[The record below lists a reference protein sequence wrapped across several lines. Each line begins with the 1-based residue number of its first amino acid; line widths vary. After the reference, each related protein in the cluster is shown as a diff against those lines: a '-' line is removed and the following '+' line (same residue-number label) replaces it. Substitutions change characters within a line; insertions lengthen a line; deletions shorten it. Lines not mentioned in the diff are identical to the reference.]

1 MSERLQ
7 KLLARAGV
15 ASRRRAEEFIR
26 AGRVTVNGQVATL
39 GQKADPQEDAIKL
52 DGRRLQFPVPRYYF
66 LLHKPEGHITSRSDP
81 EGRPTVFDLVPARLR
96 STLIAVG
103 RLDFDTEGL
112 LILTDDGEFANRIA
126 HPRFGCAKTYE
137 VKVKGRPSEDR
148 LRRVR
153 QGMVIDGR
161 KTLPARVRALKRR
174 LGGRHSESNAWW
186 QIEIREGRSRQIRR
200 MFAEIGHP
208 VQRLRRVAIGGISDP
223 QLPKGSFRELTTAEV
238 QRLVQAGAGDRV
250 SGGARK

>member
-1 MSERLQ
+1 
-7 KLLARAGV
+7 
-15 ASRRRAEEFIR
+15 
-26 AGRVTVNGQVATL
+26 
-39 GQKADPQEDAIKL
+39 
-52 DGRRLQFPVPRYYF
+52 
-66 LLHKPEGHITSRSDP
+66 
-81 EGRPTVFDLVPARLR
+81 
-96 STLIAVG
+96 
-103 RLDFDTEGL
+103 
-112 LILTDDGEFANRIA
+112 
-126 HPRFGCAKTYE
+126 
-137 VKVKGRPSEDR
+137 
-148 LRRVR
+148 
-153 QGMVIDGR
+153 MVIDGR

-174 LGGRHSESNAWW
+174 LGGRHSESNSWW